1 MHTHTHRVTR
11 GYIRLW
17 QWRCTCEAVS
27 IDILSSKHV
36 FDEHL
41 QSSVQQQQH
50 NSNTTA
56 EIAAAAAATAPV
68 SVAVTAYT
76 RMAIRTCMTSV
87 LKFNFLTNFD
97 LWNPLNNH
105 KEFANEMLVAKK

>member
-1 MHTHTHRVTR
+1 MIFSHPNT
-11 GYIRLW
+11 YLM
-17 QWRCTCEAVS
+17 S
-27 IDILSSKHV
+27 ICKVRYS
-36 FDEHL
+36 
-41 QSSVQQQQH
+41 

-56 EIAAAAAATAPV
+56 EIAAAAAAATAPV